1 MQNRGREEVIA
12 DRRSHT
18 MLYDARFK
26 LNNVIS
32 VYRDDWYWAAWKY
45 LEIEKQRI
53 HQNNAR
59 LLRIDHTN
67 RDRRLPSGFDLL
79 QYSLFGD

>member
-1 MQNRGREEVIA
+1 
-12 DRRSHT
+12 
-18 MLYDARFK
+18 MLHDARFK

-32 VYRDDWYWAAWKY
+32 HYRDDWYWASWKY

-59 LLRIDHTN
+59 LLRIDRMN
-67 RDRRLPSGFDLL
+67 RTQNIPQGFDLL
-79 QYSLFGD
+79 QQSLYGD